1 MTKSGLGSPAI
12 TEFKN
17 IDIHAPIKQSNLK
30 LWVYCTAG
38 VQHGSY

>member
-1 MTKSGLGSPAI
+1 MTKSGVGSPAI

-17 IDIHAPIKQSNLK
+17 IDIHTPIKQSE